1 MNYGYI
7 LQEQKSAQKFSA
19 FRRLKIKQKEM
30 YKTPENMLNFFY
42 LPCTKNK
49 HHEEKAIKKL
59 IECLKQEKTEYI
71 AFEPDLSKHASFLKE
86 QNFFVIDGSAI
97 TKHLLVQ
104 AFFSYLKTNKTD
116 ITKIGVHLCAN
127 NMNDIS
133 FFFDKISKIN
143 TTFTMCTENEMFYDS
158 ILKKYGIAV
167 HFSDN
172 VFNKI
177 IIYYNGKIPYSTNSH
192 LIDLPLGNYKISGTN
207 FPDLF
212 QNITPAEAELL
223 IRMNYSSC
231 DTGFYDSGIKIAFL

>member
-7 LQEQKSAQKFSA
+7 LREEKSVQKFSV
-19 FRRLKIKQKEM
+19 FHRLKIKHKKLYQASG
-30 YKTPENMLNFFY
+30 NMLNFFY
-42 LPCTKNK
+42 LPYTKNK
-49 HHEEKAIKKL
+49 YYEEKSIKKL
-59 IECLKQEKTEYI
+59 IESLKQQKTEYI
-71 AFEPDLSKHASFLKE
+71 AFESNLLKYTSFFQEKNFCVINGASIK
-86 QNFFVIDGSAI
+86 
-97 TKHLLVQ
+97 KHLLVQ
-104 AFFSYLKTNKTD
+104 SFFSYLKTNKIDTE
-116 ITKIGVHLCAN
+116 KIGIHLCAN

-143 TTFTMCTENEMFYDS
+143 TTFTMCSENEMFYDS

-177 IIYYNGKIPYSTNSH
+177 VICYNGKIPYSTNSH
-192 LIDLPLGNYKISGTN
+192 LIDLSVGNYKISCSN

-212 QNITPAEAELL
+212 SNITPTEAELL

-231 DTGFYDSGIKIAFL
+231 DAGFYDSGIKITYF